1 MVHADGYLRTDDMT
15 LATVLAI
22 QGYSPSMTI
31 KNGGGCVW
39 VLPPDEVD
47 EYAEDVVNEYV
58 SGAFRVEPRRFVREM
73 KIVREDMYRFLGI
86 GNKPHGERVRQRPRR
101 SA

>member
-1 MVHADGYLRTDDMT
+1 MVNADGYLRTDDMT

-22 QGYSPSMTI
+22 QGYSPAMEP
-31 KNGGGCVW
+31 KDGGGCLW
-39 VLPPDEVD
+39 VIPPDEVD
-47 EYAEDVVNEYV
+47 EYAEDVVDEYV
-58 SGAFRVEPRRFVREM
+58 RGAFRVEPRKFIREL

-86 GNKPHGERVRQRPRR
+86 ANKAHGERVRQRPRR